1 MMGNQSAIAIFKGQ
15 KGYSRLFTAGLING
29 IGDRFTSVAVLALVL
44 QLTGSGMA
52 VGISLGVRLLPYLF
66 LAPLGGVLGSKFP
79 RQYIMITT
87 DILRVPVALAF
98 LWVDGVDKLWLLY
111 SANFLLAA
119 GEAIYSPVRKST
131 IPLMVTKDSLLMV
144 NGMEQLMSGCVL
156 ILGAFSGGMVSMWF
170 GPEAAFVMNALSFL
184 VAAILIYGIDFP
196 QNTSR
201 GNDDKKEL
209 DYPNGFIAKA
219 EHSQKISRM
228 RALGIVI
235 GGSITLQV
243 IFGYE
248 LLVPMLN
255 GLDNVL
261 ISIYAVQ
268 EFQAG
273 DMGVGAFYAALGIGL
288 SLSFF
293 AGRYVKRG
301 LLIVAIGGL
310 MIEGL
315 LLMSISSSNHFMI
328 AFMLYILLSFAGG
341 TGNACL
347 DTLVMRET
355 PSTMQPIMFGL
366 LSAVGN
372 TLIGLS
378 MLLAG
383 WLLEWVEPRTLGF
396 AGGAGFSGI
405 AILLAGYAWIRS
417 KKSGEFTA
425 PWKVF

>member
-1 MMGNQSAIAIFKGQ
+1 MMGNQPAIAIFKGQ

-52 VGISLGVRLLPYLF
+52 VGISLGVRLLPFLF

-79 RQYIMITT
+79 RKYIMIAT
-87 DILRVPVALAF
+87 DMLRVPVALAF
-98 LWVDGVDKLWLLY
+98 LWVDGGDKLWLLY
-111 SANFLLAA
+111 MASFLLAA
-119 GEAIYSPVRKST
+119 GEAIYSPVRKSS
-131 IPLMVTKDSLLMV
+131 IPLLVTKDSLLTV
-144 NGMEQLMSGCVL
+144 NGLEQLMSGCVL
-156 ILGAFSGGMVSMWF
+156 ILGALSGGVVSMWF
-170 GPEAAFVMNALSFL
+170 GPEAAFVMNAISFL
-184 VAAILIYGIDFP
+184 VAALLIYGIDFP
-196 QNTSR
+196 QNNNSV
-201 GNDDKKEL
+201 NEDKRKIDSTDPL
-209 DYPNGFIAKA
+209 KAKA
-219 EHSQKISRM
+219 DRQQKTGQMHALWIIIS
-228 RALGIVI
+228 
-235 GGSITLQV
+235 GSITLQV

-261 ISIYAVQ
+261 ISVYAVQ

-273 DMGVGAFYAALGIGL
+273 DLGVGAFYAALGIGL

-293 AGRYVKRG
+293 AGRYVTKG
-301 LLIVAIGGL
+301 LLVVAIIGL

-315 LLMSISSSNHFMI
+315 LLMGISTSNHFVI

-355 PSTMQPIMFGL
+355 PSTMQPVIFGL

-372 TLIGLS
+372 TLLGLS

-383 WLLEWVEPRTLGF
+383 WLLEWVEPRVLGF

-405 AILLAGYAWIRS
+405 AILLAGYALIRS

-425 PWKVF
+425 PWKFF